1 MINNNIEE
9 SKRSKLIER
18 IRWIGNEGFEE
29 TFESVIV
36 KDFKDFKPIQV
47 DFSGKE
53 STFNYGAS
61 QKMYEDTI
69 KNSDNFVDLIQKLI
83 LSPFECGI
91 FSHKLMVN
99 LFIDKDNFE
108 ISLNNEP
115 YMKGIDEEF
124 QFESKLKIGE
134 VEITSYPFRELLRGS
149 TKDLVE
155 LKKLL
160 MSELKDSIQNR
171 FSDLLEFQL
180 LEFQDNESLKSFV
193 QENRWQ
199 HQTRETNW
207 ELYNH
212 FDLANLEQKKEMSLF
227 FYNDNLIKTS
237 ESFQKIAKSLSEG
250 LSKEERI
257 HLLNLLKETIC

>member
-1 MINNNIEE
+1 MINNSDK
-9 SKRSKLIER
+9 SKRSKLMEK

-29 TFESVIV
+29 IFESVIV

-47 DFSGKE
+47 DSSGKE
-53 STFNYGAS
+53 STFNYGVS
-61 QKMYEDTI
+61 QKMFEDTI

-83 LSPFECGI
+83 LSPIECGI

-108 ISLNNEP
+108 VSLNNEP
-115 YMKGIDEEF
+115 YIKGIDEEF

-149 TKDLVE
+149 IKDLVE
-155 LKKLL
+155 LKKFL
-160 MSELKDSIQNR
+160 MSELKDSIQKR
-171 FSDLLEFQL
+171 FSDLLELQL
-180 LEFQDNESLKSFV
+180 LEFQDNKSLKSFV
-193 QENRWQ
+193 YENGWQ
-199 HQTRETNW
+199 YRTRETNW
-207 ELYNH
+207 KFYNQ

-227 FYNDNLIKTS
+227 FYEDNLIRTS

-257 HLLNLLKETIC
+257 HLLDLLKEEIC

>member
-1 MINNNIEE
+1 MINNSDQ
-9 SKRSKLIER
+9 SKRSTLMEK
-18 IRWIGNEGFEE
+18 IRWIGNEGFDE

-47 DFSGKE
+47 DSSGKE
-53 STFNYGAS
+53 STFNYGVS
-61 QKMYEDTI
+61 QKMFEDTI

-83 LSPFECGI
+83 LSPIECGI

-99 LFIDKDNFE
+99 LFIDKDSFE
-108 ISLNNEP
+108 VSLNNEP
-115 YMKGIDEEF
+115 YIKGIDEEF

-160 MSELKDSIQNR
+160 MSELKDSIQKR
-171 FSDLLEFQL
+171 FSDLLELQL
-180 LEFQDNESLKSFV
+180 LEFQDNKSLKSFV
-193 QENRWQ
+193 YENCWQ
-199 HQTRETNW
+199 YRTRETNW
-207 ELYNH
+207 EFYNQ

-227 FYNDNLIKTS
+227 FYEDNLIKTS

-257 HLLNLLKETIC
+257 HLLDLLKEEIC

>member
-1 MINNNIEE
+1 MINNVEK
-9 SKRSKLIER
+9 SKRSKLLEK

-47 DFSGKE
+47 DSSGKE
-53 STFNYGAS
+53 STFVDKVS
-61 QKMYEDTI
+61 KKMLKDTI
-69 KNSDNFVDLIQKLI
+69 ENSDNFIDLIYKLI
-83 LSPFECGI
+83 LYPFHCGI
-91 FSHKLMVN
+91 YSHKLMVN

-108 ISLNNEP
+108 VSLNNKP
-115 YMKGIDEEF
+115 YTKGIDEEF

-134 VEITSYPFRELLRGS
+134 VEITSFSFSYLLRNNQ
-149 TKDLVE
+149 KDLVE

-160 MSELKDSIQNR
+160 MSELKDSIQKR
-171 FSDLLEFQL
+171 FSELHEFQL

-193 QENRWQ
+193 YENKWQ
-199 HQTRETNW
+199 HQTEEKNW
-207 ELYNH
+207 EFYNR
-212 FDLANLEQKKEMSLF
+212 FDLADLKQKKEMSLF
-227 FYNDNLIKTS
+227 FYEDNLIKTS

-257 HLLNLLKETIC
+257 HLLNLLKEEIC

>member
-1 MINNNIEE
+1 MINNIEE
-9 SKRSKLIER
+9 SKRSKLLEK

-61 QKMYEDTI
+61 QKMFEDTV

-83 LSPFECGI
+83 LSPMECGV

-115 YMKGIDEEF
+115 YMKGIDE
-124 QFESKLKIGE
+124 
-134 VEITSYPFRELLRGS
+134 
-149 TKDLVE
+149 
-155 LKKLL
+155 
-160 MSELKDSIQNR
+160 
-171 FSDLLEFQL
+171 
-180 LEFQDNESLKSFV
+180 
-193 QENRWQ
+193 
-199 HQTRETNW
+199 
-207 ELYNH
+207 
-212 FDLANLEQKKEMSLF
+212 
-227 FYNDNLIKTS
+227 
-237 ESFQKIAKSLSEG
+237 
-250 LSKEERI
+250 
-257 HLLNLLKETIC
+257 

>member
-1 MINNNIEE
+1 MINNSNK
-9 SKRSKLIER
+9 SKRSELMEK
-18 IRWIGNEGFEE
+18 IRWIGNEGFDK
-29 TFESVIV
+29 TFESVIL

-47 DFSGKE
+47 DSSGKE

-61 QKMYEDTI
+61 QKMFEDTI

-83 LSPFECGI
+83 LSPIECGI

-108 ISLNNEP
+108 VSLNNEP
-115 YMKGIDEEF
+115 YIKGIDEEF

-134 VEITSYPFRELLRGS
+134 VEITSYLFRELLRGS

-160 MSELKDSIQNR
+160 MSELKDSIQKR
-171 FSDLLEFQL
+171 FSDLLELQL
-180 LEFQDNESLKSFV
+180 LEFQDNKSLKSFV
-193 QENRWQ
+193 YENGWQ
-199 HQTRETNW
+199 YRTRETNW
-207 ELYNH
+207 EFYNQ

-227 FYNDNLIKTS
+227 FYEDNLIKTS
-237 ESFQKIAKSLSEG
+237 DSFQKIAKSLSEG
-250 LSKEERI
+250 LSKEERL
-257 HLLNLLKETIC
+257 HLLNLLKEEIC

>member
-1 MINNNIEE
+1 MINNSNK
-9 SKRSKLIER
+9 SQRSELMEK
-18 IRWIGNEGFEE
+18 IRWIGNEGFDK
-29 TFESVIV
+29 TFESVIL

-47 DFSGKE
+47 DSSGKE

-61 QKMYEDTI
+61 QKMFEDTI

-83 LSPFECGI
+83 LSPIECGI

-108 ISLNNEP
+108 VSLNNEP
-115 YMKGIDEEF
+115 YIKGIDEEF

-160 MSELKDSIQNR
+160 MSELKDSIQKR
-171 FSDLLEFQL
+171 FSDLLELQL
-180 LEFQDNESLKSFV
+180 LEFQDNKSLKSFV
-193 QENRWQ
+193 YENGWQ
-199 HQTRETNW
+199 YRTRETNW
-207 ELYNH
+207 EFYNQ

-227 FYNDNLIKTS
+227 FYEDNLIKTS
-237 ESFQKIAKSLSEG
+237 DSFQKIAKSLSEG
-250 LSKEERI
+250 LSKEERL
-257 HLLNLLKETIC
+257 HLLNLLKEEIC

>member
-1 MINNNIEE
+1 MITNTKE
-9 SKRSKLIER
+9 SKSSKLLEK
-18 IRWIGNEGFEE
+18 IRWIGTEGFDE

-36 KDFKDFKPIQV
+36 KDFQDFKPIQV
-47 DFSGKE
+47 DIVGRE
-53 STFNYGAS
+53 STFNYGVS

-83 LSPFECGI
+83 FSPMECGI

-108 ISLNNEP
+108 VSLNNKS
-115 YMKGIDEEF
+115 YIKGVDEEF

-134 VEITSYPFRELLRGS
+134 VEITSYHFRELLRVNA
-149 TKDLVE
+149 KDLVG

-171 FSDLLEFQL
+171 FSDILEFQL
-180 LEFQDNESLKSFV
+180 SEFQDNESLRSFV
-193 QENRWQ
+193 NKNRWQ

-207 ELYNH
+207 EFYNN
-212 FDLANLEQKKEMSLF
+212 FDLADLEQKKEMSLF

-250 LSKEERI
+250 FSKEERL
-257 HLLNLLKETIC
+257 HLLELLKETIC

>member
-1 MINNNIEE
+1 MITNTKE
-9 SKRSKLIER
+9 SKSSKLLEK
-18 IRWIGNEGFEE
+18 IRWIGTEGFDE

-36 KDFKDFKPIQV
+36 KDFQDFKPIQV
-47 DFSGKE
+47 DIVGRE
-53 STFNYGAS
+53 STFNYGVS

-83 LSPFECGI
+83 LSPMECGI

-108 ISLNNEP
+108 VSLNNKS
-115 YMKGIDEEF
+115 YTKGVDEEF

-134 VEITSYPFRELLRGS
+134 VEITSYHFRELLRDN
-149 TKDLVE
+149 TKDLVG

-171 FSDLLEFQL
+171 FSDILEFQL
-180 LEFQDNESLKSFV
+180 SEFQDNESLRSFV
-193 QENRWQ
+193 NKNRWQ
-199 HQTRETNW
+199 NQTRETNW
-207 ELYNH
+207 EFYNN
-212 FDLANLEQKKEMSLF
+212 FDLADLEQKKEMSLF

-250 LSKEERI
+250 FSKEERL
-257 HLLNLLKETIC
+257 HLLELLRETIC

>member
-1 MINNNIEE
+1 MINNSDQ
-9 SKRSKLIER
+9 SKRSTLMEK
-18 IRWIGNEGFEE
+18 IRWIGNEGFDE

-47 DFSGKE
+47 DSSGKE
-53 STFNYGAS
+53 STFNYGVS
-61 QKMYEDTI
+61 QKMFEDTI

-83 LSPFECGI
+83 LSPIECGI

-108 ISLNNEP
+108 VSLNNEP
-115 YMKGIDEEF
+115 YIKGIDEEF

-160 MSELKDSIQNR
+160 MSELKDSIQKR
-171 FSDLLEFQL
+171 FSDLLELQL
-180 LEFQDNESLKSFV
+180 LEFQDNKSLKSFV
-193 QENRWQ
+193 YENGWQ
-199 HQTRETNW
+199 YRTRETNW
-207 ELYNH
+207 EFYNQ

-227 FYNDNLIKTS
+227 FYEDNLIKTS

-257 HLLNLLKETIC
+257 HLLDLLKEEIC

>member
-1 MINNNIEE
+1 MISNTKE
-9 SKRSKLIER
+9 SKRSKLLEK
-18 IRWIGNEGFEE
+18 IRWIGTDGFDE

-36 KDFKDFKPIQV
+36 KDFQDFKPIQI
-47 DFSGKE
+47 DSLGKE
-53 STFNYGAS
+53 STFNYGVS

-108 ISLNNEP
+108 VSLNKES
-115 YMKGIDEEF
+115 YTKGVDEEF

-134 VEITSYPFRELLRGS
+134 VEITSYHFRELLRGS
-149 TKDLVE
+149 TKDLVG

-180 LEFQDNESLKSFV
+180 SEFQDNESLRSFV
-193 QENRWQ
+193 NENRWQ

-207 ELYNH
+207 EFYNN

-250 LSKEERI
+250 FSKEERL
-257 HLLNLLKETIC
+257 HLLELLKETIC

>member
-1 MINNNIEE
+1 MINNSDQ
-9 SKRSKLIER
+9 SKRSTLMEK
-18 IRWIGNEGFEE
+18 IRWIGNEGFDE

-47 DFSGKE
+47 DSSGKE
-53 STFNYGAS
+53 STFNYGGS
-61 QKMYEDTI
+61 QKMFEDTI

-83 LSPFECGI
+83 LSPIECGI

-108 ISLNNEP
+108 VSLNNEP
-115 YMKGIDEEF
+115 YIKGIDEEF

-160 MSELKDSIQNR
+160 MSELKDSIQKR
-171 FSDLLEFQL
+171 FSDLLELQL
-180 LEFQDNESLKSFV
+180 LEFQDNKSLKSFV
-193 QENRWQ
+193 YKNGWQ
-199 HQTRETNW
+199 YRTRETNW
-207 ELYNH
+207 EFYNQ

-227 FYNDNLIKTS
+227 FYEDNLIKTS

-257 HLLNLLKETIC
+257 HLLDLLKEEIC

>member
-47 DFSGKE
+47 DSSGYE
-53 STFNYGAS
+53 STYNYGNS
-61 QKMYEDTI
+61 KETYDQTI
-69 KNSDNFVDLIQKLI
+69 ESSENFIDLIQKLI
-83 LSPFECGI
+83 LSPIQCGI
-91 FSHKLMVN
+91 YSYKLMLN

-108 ISLNNEP
+108 VSLNNTEYFEVVKDP
-115 YMKGIDEEF
+115 IEL
-124 QFESKLKIGE
+124 ESKLKIGE
-134 VEITSYPFRELLRGS
+134 VELTSCTFRGLLRGC

-160 MSELKDSIQNR
+160 MSELKDSIQKR
-171 FSDLLEFQL
+171 FAELLEFQL
-180 LEFQDNESLKSFV
+180 LKFQDNESLRLFVSENSWEPTTKSK
-193 QENRWQ
+193 
-199 HQTRETNW
+199 NW
-207 ELYNH
+207 ELYNQ
-212 FDLANLEQKKEMSLF
+212 FDLNDSEQKKEMSLF
-227 FYNDNLIKTS
+227 FYEDNLIKNS
-237 ESFQKIAKSLSEG
+237 KQFKKIAESLSDG
-250 LSKEERI
+250 FSKEERL

>member
-1 MINNNIEE
+1 MINN
-9 SKRSKLIER
+9 SDQSKLSKLMEK
-18 IRWIGNEGFEE
+18 IRWIGNEGFEK

-47 DFSGKE
+47 DSSGRE
-53 STFNYGAS
+53 STFNYGVS

-83 LSPFECGI
+83 LSPMECGI

-108 ISLNNEP
+108 VSLNNKS
-115 YMKGIDEEF
+115 YIKGVDVEF

-134 VEITSYPFRELLRGS
+134 VEITSYSFRELLRGG
-149 TKDLVE
+149 TKDLVG

-180 LEFQDNESLKSFV
+180 SEFQDNESLRSFV
-193 QENRWQ
+193 NENRWQ

-207 ELYNH
+207 EFYNN
-212 FDLANLEQKKEMSLF
+212 FDLTNLEQKKEMSLF
-227 FYNDNLIKTS
+227 FYEDNLIKTS
-237 ESFQKIAKSLSEG
+237 DSFQKIAKSLSEG
-250 LSKEERI
+250 LSKEERL
-257 HLLNLLKETIC
+257 HLLNLLKEEIC

>member
-1 MINNNIEE
+1 MITNTKE
-9 SKRSKLIER
+9 SKRSKLLEK
-18 IRWIGNEGFEE
+18 IRWISSEGFDE

-36 KDFKDFKPIQV
+36 KDFQDFKPIQV
-47 DFSGKE
+47 DSFGKE

-69 KNSDNFVDLIQKLI
+69 TNSDNFVDLIQKLI

-108 ISLNNEP
+108 VSLNNKT
-115 YMKGIDEEF
+115 YVTDEEL

-134 VEITSYPFRELLRGS
+134 VEITSYQFRELLRDS
-149 TKDLVE
+149 TKDLVG

-171 FSDLLEFQL
+171 FSDILEFQL
-180 LEFQDNESLKSFV
+180 SEFQDNESLRSFV
-193 QENRWQ
+193 NENRWQ

-207 ELYNH
+207 EFYNN
-212 FDLANLEQKKEMSLF
+212 FDLTDLEQRKELSLF
-227 FYNDNLIKTS
+227 FYNDNLIKSS
-237 ESFQKIAKSLSEG
+237 ESFQKIAKSLSKG
-250 LSKEERI
+250 FSKEERLK
-257 HLLNLLKETIC
+257 LLELLKETIC